1 MNIKKIKVP
10 KFFKSVKYCLGA
22 VNCLYLLT
30 GITLLLCGVTVL
42 VKFKQYDLFITQ
54 KFHNVPSFAI
64 ATGTIIILSSALG
77 FYAAISQDFHYVA
90 GYVVV
95 SAVVL
100 IFEVALVTV
109 SYGLWNNVA
118 TLIRTPMTQTRLLY
132 GERIEVNAAW
142 DRLQTEFECCGVSG
156 RHDWRVGEV
165 PVSCCHIDYGTVS
178 PFYCTQANAYT
189 TGCGR
194 ALGDWLSFNAY
205 SMAVTSLVV
214 ICFQIFNTAAACW
227 LAYRLKNDEV
237 ELEH

>member
-1 MNIKKIKVP
+1 MDNDILISLVFTKQPLWDKTDKRHCNRYVVDKCWKEISEAMNEDADEEVFTKICYY
-10 KFFKSVKYCLGA
+10 FSL
-22 VNCLYLLT
+22 
-30 GITLLLCGVTVL
+30 
-42 VKFKQYDLFITQ
+42 Q
-54 KFHNVPSFAI
+54 
-64 ATGTIIILSSALG
+64 
-77 FYAAISQDFHYVA
+77 
-90 GYVVV
+90 YVVV